1 MEVEA
6 TIPAI
11 VIVIVAEIISGMT
24 GFPMIEVTDETI
36 ETVTGIEAVETTE
49 IIGITAHNPIED
61 NIKVEAIIKNRL
73 NRLKKGVS
81 LKTNPFSLYVHCAQI
96 YVFSKAKKK
105 KTLKEKFNR
114 PSPFFKST

>member
-49 IIGITAHNPIED
+49 IIGITAHNPVED
-61 NIKVEAIIKNRL
+61 NIKVEAIIKNQ
-73 NRLKKGVS
+73 
-81 LKTNPFSLYVHCAQI
+81 PE
-96 YVFSKAKKK
+96 KAKKK
-105 KTLKEKFNR
+105 EFL
-114 PSPFFKST
+114 